1 MTRQNPAT
9 KRLLLT
15 AFVLLAESRK
25 VPARYALPMRRAGDV
40 PRDLHAIFTRPMA
53 MLEAKGRNAM
63 ATERKYRAFLVRLWT
78 VTQNGGFVWRASAQ
92 DAHTGGCRAFADLAG
107 LYAFLQEV
115 TESPPG
121 RQPGKEEP
129 VCPDE

>member
-1 MTRQNPAT
+1 
-9 KRLLLT
+9 
-15 AFVLLAESRK
+15 
-25 VPARYALPMRRAGDV
+25 
-40 PRDLHAIFTRPMA
+40 
-53 MLEAKGRNAM
+53 M

-129 VCPDE
+129 SNPSE